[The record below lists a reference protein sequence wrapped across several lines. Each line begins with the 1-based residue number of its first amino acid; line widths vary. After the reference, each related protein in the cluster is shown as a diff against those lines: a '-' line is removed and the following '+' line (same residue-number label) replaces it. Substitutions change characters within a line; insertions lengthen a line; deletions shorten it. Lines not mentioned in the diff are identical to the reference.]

1 MEIRT
6 LRSQLLSWGKGQQ
19 QQQQQQLAVAE
30 EGWWVKRMGSYFID
44 LLKIQSTN

>member
-6 LRSQLLSWGKGQQ
+6 LRSQLLSWGKGQ

-30 EGWWVKRMGSYFID
+30 EGWWVKRMGSYFIG